1 MVPKLR
7 FKEFCGE
14 WEEKKLGDVCKI
26 YDGTHQTPKYVE
38 KGIKFLSVENIK
50 NIYKSNKYITEDAFK
65 KEFKNNRI
73 CNNDILMTRIGDI
86 GTPAIVKTNEYFAYY
101 VSLALLKCNEKI
113 NPIFLTQFIQGH
125 SFQSELW
132 KRTLHIAFPKKIN
145 KGEIG
150 ECKISIPSLPEQTK
164 IADFLSTV
172 DDKIQNQQDKITHL
186 ENIKKGFMQK
196 IFSRKI
202 RFKDDN
208 GNEFPEWEENKLGDL
223 GSFYGGLS
231 GKNKEDFID
240 GNKKYITYMNVY
252 KNIFI
257 NNSILENV
265 QIGIE
270 EKQNTVKYGDIIFT
284 QSSETVEEVGLSSVY
299 LYNDEPLL
307 NSFCMGFHIS
317 NLHFINPLF
326 IGYLMRS
333 NKIRKYIMKEGQ
345 GISRINLSGNR
356 LLNMVFKLPCLEEQ
370 NKIADFLSLFD
381 EKIDV
386 EKETLEHL
394 KELKKGLLQQIFV

>member
-394 KELKKGLLQQIFV
+394 KELKKGLLQQMFV